1 MTNKPT
7 SPTTSKIK
15 NSIPNRALAQTIG
28 KQPSIFK
35 TIKEY
40 IIMTIGMCLYSFGWI
55 GCVLPA
61 KSTSG
66 AASGLAIVISTALE
80 NSFGWDIKIGTIVLC
95 INVVLLIAAGFILGW
110 NFGIKTIYCILC
122 ASLMFEV
129 LPQFEWITTLSDIP
143 DKFIN
148 AIIGGALS
156 AFGIA
161 AIFMQGGSTGG
172 TDIIAIVLSK
182 YRDSSPGKIFM
193 YCDLI
198 IIGSILVLPGKGL
211 QDVVYGYI
219 VMVSFTYLLDQLLT
233 GAKQSVQIIIFS
245 SKYKEIGDML
255 ITSMDRGV
263 TALDSV
269 GWYSQQEGKV
279 LIVIARKQQLPQI
292 TASIKEV
299 DHKAF
304 ISVSSVMGVYGEG
317 FEKVKARL
325 KKDKKGGLMKFMQ
338 E

>member
-1 MTNKPT
+1 MLGNK
-7 SPTTSKIK
+7 
-15 NSIPNRALAQTIG
+15 
-28 KQPSIFK
+28 IFK
-35 TIKEY
+35 LLKTY
-40 IIMTIGMCLYSFGWI
+40 IILTVGVFLYAFSWI
-55 GCVLPA
+55 AFIIPKGI
-61 KSTSG
+61 SG
-66 AASGLAIVISTALE
+66 GGVTGISSLIYYATDELIPI
-80 NSFGWDIKIGTIVLC
+80 SISYLV
-95 INVVLLIAAGFILGW
+95 INVVLLIGGTMILGKG
-110 NFGIKTIYCILC
+110 FGFKTVYCILC
-122 ASLMFEV
+122 ASLMFEI
-129 LPQFEWITTLSDIP
+129 LPQFSWITELSDIP

-198 IIGSILVLPGKGL
+198 IIGSILALPGKGL

-317 FEKVKARL
+317 FEKVKA
-325 KKDKKGGLMKFMQ
+325 KKARRRVV
-338 E
+338 

>member
-1 MTNKPT
+1 
-7 SPTTSKIK
+7 
-15 NSIPNRALAQTIG
+15 
-28 KQPSIFK
+28 
-35 TIKEY
+35 
-40 IIMTIGMCLYSFGWI
+40 MCLISSIIYYATDGL
-55 GCVLPA
+55 LPI
-61 KSTSG
+61 SLSY
-66 AASGLAIVISTALE
+66 LVINVAL
-80 NSFGWDIKIGTIVLC
+80 ITVGTI
-95 INVVLLIAAGFILGW
+95 ILGKG
-110 NFGIKTIYCILC
+110 FGFKTIYCILC

>member
-1 MTNKPT
+1 MFGNKVF
-7 SPTTSKIK
+7 KLIK
-15 NSIPNRALAQTIG
+15 TYLILTIG
-28 KQPSIFK
+28 VFLYAFSWIAFIIPKGIAGGGVTGISSIIYYA
-35 TIKEY
+35 TDGLLPISLSY
-40 IIMTIGMCLYSFGWI
+40 LIIN
-55 GCVLPA
+55 V
-61 KSTSG
+61 
-66 AASGLAIVISTALE
+66 AL
-80 NSFGWDIKIGTIVLC
+80 ITVGTI
-95 INVVLLIAAGFILGW
+95 ILGKG
-110 NFGIKTIYCILC
+110 FGFKTIYCILC

>member
-1 MTNKPT
+1 MFGNKVF
-7 SPTTSKIK
+7 KLIK
-15 NSIPNRALAQTIG
+15 TYLILTIG
-28 KQPSIFK
+28 VFLYAFSWIAFIIPKGIAGGGVTGISSIIYYA
-35 TIKEY
+35 TD
-40 IIMTIGMCLYSFGWI
+40 GL
-55 GCVLPA
+55 LPI
-61 KSTSG
+61 SLSY
-66 AASGLAIVISTALE
+66 LVINVAL
-80 NSFGWDIKIGTIVLC
+80 ITVGTI
-95 INVVLLIAAGFILGW
+95 ILGKG
-110 NFGIKTIYCILC
+110 FGFKTIYCILC

-317 FEKVKARL
+317 FEKVKAKL

>member
-1 MTNKPT
+1 MFGNKVF
-7 SPTTSKIK
+7 KLIK
-15 NSIPNRALAQTIG
+15 TYLILTIG
-28 KQPSIFK
+28 VFLYAFSWIAFIIPKGIAGGGVTGISSIIYYA
-35 TIKEY
+35 TDGLLPISL
-40 IIMTIGMCLYSFGWI
+40 LYL
-55 GCVLPA
+55 V
-61 KSTSG
+61 
-66 AASGLAIVISTALE
+66 
-80 NSFGWDIKIGTIVLC
+80 
-95 INVVLLIAAGFILGW
+95 INVVLITVGTIILGKG
-110 NFGIKTIYCILC
+110 FGFKTIYCILC

>member
-1 MTNKPT
+1 MFGDKVF
-7 SPTTSKIK
+7 KLIK
-15 NSIPNRALAQTIG
+15 TYLILTIG
-28 KQPSIFK
+28 VFLYAFSWIAFIIPKGIAGGGVTGVSSIIYYA
-35 TIKEY
+35 TD
-40 IIMTIGMCLYSFGWI
+40 GL
-55 GCVLPA
+55 LPI
-61 KSTSG
+61 SLSY
-66 AASGLAIVISTALE
+66 LVINVAL
-80 NSFGWDIKIGTIVLC
+80 ITIGTI
-95 INVVLLIAAGFILGW
+95 ILGKG
-110 NFGIKTIYCILC
+110 FGFKTIYCILC

>member
-1 MTNKPT
+1 MFGDKVF
-7 SPTTSKIK
+7 KLIK
-15 NSIPNRALAQTIG
+15 TYLILTIG
-28 KQPSIFK
+28 VFLYAFSWIAFIIPKGIAGGGVTGISSIIYYA
-35 TIKEY
+35 TD
-40 IIMTIGMCLYSFGWI
+40 GL
-55 GCVLPA
+55 LPI
-61 KSTSG
+61 SLSY
-66 AASGLAIVISTALE
+66 LVINVAL
-80 NSFGWDIKIGTIVLC
+80 ITVGTI
-95 INVVLLIAAGFILGW
+95 ILGKG
-110 NFGIKTIYCILC
+110 FGFKTIYCILC

-172 TDIIAIVLSK
+172 PDIIAIVLSK

-198 IIGSILVLPGKGL
+198 NIGSILVLPGKGL

>member
-1 MTNKPT
+1 MFGNKVF
-7 SPTTSKIK
+7 KLIK
-15 NSIPNRALAQTIG
+15 TYLILTIG
-28 KQPSIFK
+28 VFLYAFSWIAFIIPKGIAGGGVTGISSIIYYA
-35 TIKEY
+35 TD
-40 IIMTIGMCLYSFGWI
+40 GL
-55 GCVLPA
+55 LPI
-61 KSTSG
+61 SLSY
-66 AASGLAIVISTALE
+66 LVINVAL
-80 NSFGWDIKIGTIVLC
+80 ITIGTI
-95 INVVLLIAAGFILGW
+95 ILGKG
-110 NFGIKTIYCILC
+110 FGFKTIYCILC

-245 SKYKEIGDML
+245 TKYKEIGDML

>member
-1 MTNKPT
+1 MFGNKVF
-7 SPTTSKIK
+7 KLIK
-15 NSIPNRALAQTIG
+15 TYLILTIG
-28 KQPSIFK
+28 VFLYAFSWIAFIIPKGIAGGGVTGISSIIYYA
-35 TIKEY
+35 TD
-40 IIMTIGMCLYSFGWI
+40 GL
-55 GCVLPA
+55 LPI
-61 KSTSG
+61 SLSY
-66 AASGLAIVISTALE
+66 LVINVAL
-80 NSFGWDIKIGTIVLC
+80 ITVGTI
-95 INVVLLIAAGFILGW
+95 ILGKG
-110 NFGIKTIYCILC
+110 FGFKTIYCILC

-325 KKDKKGGLMKFMQ
+325 KKDKKGGLMKFIQ

>member
-1 MTNKPT
+1 MFGNKVF
-7 SPTTSKIK
+7 KLIK
-15 NSIPNRALAQTIG
+15 TYLILTIG
-28 KQPSIFK
+28 VFLYAFSWIAFIIPKGIAGGGVTGISSIIYYA
-35 TIKEY
+35 TDGLLPISLSY
-40 IIMTIGMCLYSFGWI
+40 LVINVALITIGTM
-55 GCVLPA
+55 
-61 KSTSG
+61 
-66 AASGLAIVISTALE
+66 
-80 NSFGWDIKIGTIVLC
+80 
-95 INVVLLIAAGFILGW
+95 ILGKG
-110 NFGIKTIYCILC
+110 FGFKTIYCILC

>member
-1 MTNKPT
+1 MFGNKVF
-7 SPTTSKIK
+7 KLIK
-15 NSIPNRALAQTIG
+15 TYLILTIG
-28 KQPSIFK
+28 VFLYAFSWIAFIIPKGIAGGGVTGISSIIYYA
-35 TIKEY
+35 TD
-40 IIMTIGMCLYSFGWI
+40 GL
-55 GCVLPA
+55 LPI
-61 KSTSG
+61 SLSY
-66 AASGLAIVISTALE
+66 LVINVAL
-80 NSFGWDIKIGTIVLC
+80 ITVGTI
-95 INVVLLIAAGFILGW
+95 ILGKG
-110 NFGIKTIYCILC
+110 FGFKTIYCILC

-233 GAKQSVQIIIFS
+233 GSKQSVQIIIFS

-317 FEKVKARL
+317 FEKVKAKL
-325 KKDKKGGLMKFMQ
+325 KKDKKGGLMKFIQ